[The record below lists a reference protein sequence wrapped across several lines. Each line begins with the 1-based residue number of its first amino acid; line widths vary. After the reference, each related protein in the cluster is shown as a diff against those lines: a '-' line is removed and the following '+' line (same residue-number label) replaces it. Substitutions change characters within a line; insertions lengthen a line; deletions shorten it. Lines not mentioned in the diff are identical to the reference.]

1 MWGRKLIKLSL
12 IPCTM
17 LLVAGC
23 AHKEDCVKDYSF
35 STVISS
41 STGDVEACTQ
51 LCEATDGCSVSS
63 DGGSSQITYSKT
75 LDSCDGAAD
84 EASKRDLLAQACQ
97 TSSGVK

>member
-1 MWGRKLIKLSL
+1 MWGRNIIKLSL
-12 IPCTM
+12 IPAAM
-17 LLVAGC
+17 LLLAGC

-35 STVISS
+35 STTISS

-51 LCEATDGCSVSS
+51 LCEATEGCTATT
-63 DGGSSQITYSKT
+63 DGGDTNISYSKT

-84 EASKRDLLAQACQ
+84 EASRRDLLAQACQ